1 MRVGV
6 AGLGRMGAAI
16 AARLIEV
23 GHDLTV
29 WNRAPGKVEPLAAAG
44 AKVAASPAGLATQV
58 EAIVTILTNRDAIA
72 AVYDGPSGLLAG
84 SVKGKLVI
92 DMSTVQPETEVAL
105 AERVRAKGATFVECP
120 VGGTVGP
127 AREGKLLG
135 VAGGAAED
143 FARAKPLLAQMCR
156 RVEHVGPV
164 GAGSSMK
171 LALNLPLMV
180 YYQAMGEAYVLCR
193 HLGLDPKWLMEL
205 MADTS
210 GGPNILK
217 VRGPKIAEALAG
229 GDGGPPAFDVDS
241 IRKDLATMAAEG
253 RARGTRLPL
262 AEQTL
267 AIFDEAAKDGW
278 GKRDGAAL
286 PAYWPMRASR
296 DKEKR

>member
-1 MRVGV
+1 MRIGV
-6 AGLGRMGAAI
+6 AGLGRMGSAI

-23 GHDLTV
+23 GHEVTV
-29 WNRAPGKVEPLAAAG
+29 WNRSADKVKPLAAAG
-44 AKVAASPAGLATQV
+44 AKTAASPAELATGV
-58 EAIVTILTNRDAIA
+58 ETIVTILTNRDAIA
-72 AVYDGPSGLLAG
+72 AVYESPAGLLAG
-84 SVKGKLVI
+84 AIKGKLVI
-92 DMSTVQPETEVAL
+92 EMSTVQPETEVAL
-105 AERVRAKGATFVECP
+105 AAKVRAKGAVLVECP

-135 VAGGAAED
+135 VAGGTAED

-193 HLGLDPKWLMEL
+193 HLGLDPKWLMEF

-210 GGPNILK
+210 GGPNVLK
-217 VRGPKIAEALAG
+217 ARGPKIAEALAG

-241 IRKDLATMAAEG
+241 IRKDLATMVAEG
-253 RARGTRLPL
+253 KTRGASLPL
-262 AEQTL
+262 AERTL
-267 AIFDEAAKDGW
+267 AIYDEAAKDGW
-278 GKRDGAAL
+278 GKRDGASL
-286 PAYWPMRASR
+286 PSYWPMRSR
-296 DKEKR
+296 GEKR